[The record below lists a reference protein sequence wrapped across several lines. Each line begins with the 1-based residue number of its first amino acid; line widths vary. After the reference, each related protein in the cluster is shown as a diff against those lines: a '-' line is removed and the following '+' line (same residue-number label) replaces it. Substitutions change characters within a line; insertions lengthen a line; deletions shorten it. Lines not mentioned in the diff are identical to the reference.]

1 MTTTPRPFLTCLLTV
16 CLLMWAGPVAAQS
29 EWIDSPMYR
38 DPDLPFLPPVV
49 YVLPEATW
57 RLWQK
62 ALERPE
68 VDLRCKAADAIA
80 LAHRLGFKGL
90 EATIPNLVAASKR
103 EQPPVVRLAI
113 ARALIALDAKQA
125 ASDLWERAATGG
137 IDLREAV
144 EPALARWDHVPTRT
158 AWLERLGDPATQ
170 PRNLVLAMRGLAAV
184 RETRAVDG
192 LRKRV
197 MSNQTIAPVRL
208 EAALALSLIRTEGLE
223 NDAKTLSADASPRG
237 IPARLAGVSLLRHHQ
252 GKAAI
257 ELLQT
262 MAKDKD
268 PSVAAL
274 AVARLIAID
283 PKLASGVRDS
293 LLANRDPVLRAQ
305 ATEILLKVVTADS
318 LSLLTRQ
325 LDDPHSTVR
334 GKARLALNERAVK
347 GGQRKQVI
355 ENVTT
360 ALASKQWRAQQQAA
374 MLLTDL
380 GHKPAAARMVEL
392 LRADRPEVFVTVA
405 CGLRRLAEPTSLP
418 GALAYLE
425 EEYKRFSVGKQLPGR
440 ESVIPIMEDHQLSQL
455 LQLMGKQKYIRAE
468 AVMRSL
474 VPRNG
479 AIMTSE
485 ARTAAVWALGIL
497 HEVKSVADLTGALEK
512 RLADLTGALEER
524 LNDMALPPESTAV
537 RQMCVITLG
546 RLKAK
551 GSLPILEKFA
561 PQYEITEDLM
571 SNAGIWAIQQI
582 TGKPLPVSKPRK
594 AIITRNWFLVANE

>member
-1 MTTTPRPFLTCLLTV
+1 MTTTLRLFPAILLTA
-16 CLLMWAGPVAAQS
+16 CLMMWAGPVSAQG

-38 DPDLPFLPPVV
+38 DPDLPSPPPAV

-57 RLWQK
+57 RLWLK

-68 VDLRCKAADAIA
+68 ADFRCKAADAIA
-80 LAHRLGFKGL
+80 LAHRRGFEGL
-90 EATIPNLVAASKR
+90 KATIPNLIAASKR
-103 EQPPVVRLAI
+103 DQPPAVRLAI
-113 ARALIALDAKQA
+113 ARALIALDAKQSA
-125 ASDLWERAATGG
+125 ADLWERAAAGG

-144 EPALARWDHVPTRT
+144 EPALARWDHVPARA

-170 PRNLVLAMRGLAAV
+170 PRNLVLAMRGLAVV
-184 RETRAVDG
+184 RETRAWDG

-208 EAALALSLIRTEGLE
+208 EAALALSLLRTEGLE
-223 NDAKTLSADASPRG
+223 NDAKTLGADPSPRG
-237 IPARLAGVSLLRHHQ
+237 LPSRLAAVTLLRRHQ
-252 GKAAI
+252 GKATV

-274 AVARLIAID
+274 AVARLLAID
-283 PKLASGVRDS
+283 PKLASGDRDS

-318 LSLLTRQ
+318 LELLTRQ

-347 GGQRKQVI
+347 GGQRKEVI
-355 ENVTT
+355 ENLTK
-360 ALASKQWRAQQQAA
+360 ALASKEWRAQQQAA

-392 LRADRPEVFVTVA
+392 LRADRSEVFVTVA

-418 GALAYLE
+418 GAMAYLE
-425 EEYKRFSVGKQLPGR
+425 EEYERFSVGKQMPKR
-440 ESVIPIMEDHQLSQL
+440 ESALPIMEDHQLSQL
-455 LQLMGKQKYIRAE
+455 LQFMGKQKYVRAE

-474 VPRNG
+474 VPRND
-479 AIMTSE
+479 AIKPSE
-485 ARTAAVWALGIL
+485 ARSAAVWALGLL
-497 HEVKSVADLTGALEK
+497 HEVKSVADLTGALE
-512 RLADLTGALEER
+512 AR
-524 LNDMALPPESTAV
+524 LNDNLSLPPESNPV
-537 RQMCVITLG
+537 RQMSAITLG

-551 GSLPILEKFA
+551 GTLPSLQKFTIR
-561 PQYEITEDLM
+561 YEMTQDAI
-571 SNAGIWAIQQI
+571 SNSCVWATHQI
-582 TGKPLPVSKPRK
+582 TLDPIPASKPRK
-594 AIITRNWFLVANE
+594 VRITRDWFLVANE